1 MPPPVPAEL
10 PLRVLCVTVNVALV
24 LKMPPPLPPDELP
37 LMVLLV
43 TASVAPELLLMPPP
57 LSLPTR
63 LAELLM
69 MLLRSVRPPSLR
81 MPPPPLP
88 VASNPLVTVKPE
100 MVTVEPKFSNT
111 RNVALPL
118 TARLGAPGPEMVIL
132 WLTVSSPV
140 VRVIVPVTAKVIVSP
155 SFAMLSACRNDPGP
169 LSLVFVTVMVMAYAG
184 PAAMIS
190 SAAAMAA
197 ELVNGVNLFFIFI
210 VRVQWQSPESG
221 RKRDI
226 YFAFFSETCLEC
238 PARGVARSFPTS
250 GPCAGT

>member
-1 MPPPVPAEL
+1 
-10 PLRVLCVTVNVALV
+10 
-24 LKMPPPLPPDELP
+24 MPPPLPPDELP
-37 LMVLLV
+37 LMVLSL
-43 TASVAPELLLMPPP
+43 TVAIVVPCRPLPMPPP
-57 LSLPTR
+57 
-63 LAELLM
+63 A
-69 MLLRSVRPPSLR
+69 
-81 MPPPPLP
+81 
-88 VASNPLVTVKPE
+88 
-100 MVTVEPKFSNT
+100 
-111 RNVALPL
+111 PL

-197 ELVNGVNLFFIFI
+197 DLVNGVNLFFIFI

-226 YFAFFSETCLEC
+226 YFAFFAEYRLAW
-238 PARGVARSFPTS
+238 PAGGLLTVPQK
-250 GPCAGT
+250 PCVVRNSNRELPY

>member
-1 MPPPVPAEL
+1 MVPPEAPAFRTVSPIVVVAPAWLKMPPPVRLSAEL
-10 PLRVLCVTVNVALV
+10 PLRVLFFTVEPLFWAPFQ
-24 LKMPPPLPPDELP
+24 MPPPLLLAELPLMVLLVTVKLSRFPPFQMPPPPLLPDELP

-155 SFAMLSACRNDPGP
+155 SFAML
-169 LSLVFVTVMVMAYAG
+169 
-184 PAAMIS
+184 
-190 SAAAMAA
+190 
-197 ELVNGVNLFFIFI
+197 
-210 VRVQWQSPESG
+210 
-221 RKRDI
+221 
-226 YFAFFSETCLEC
+226 
-238 PARGVARSFPTS
+238 
-250 GPCAGT
+250 